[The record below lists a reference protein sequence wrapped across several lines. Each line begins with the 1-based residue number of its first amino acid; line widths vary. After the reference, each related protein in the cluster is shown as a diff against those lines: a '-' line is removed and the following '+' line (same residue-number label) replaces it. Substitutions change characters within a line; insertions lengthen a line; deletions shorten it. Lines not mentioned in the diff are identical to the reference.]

1 MQTIQDITKRTG
13 FSAIFERDIEPRR
26 LELAEY
32 LGTVKKIKVIYINT
46 NKPEHIEGDL
56 WCGCRKCCCLN
67 GTCTHEE

>member
-1 MQTIQDITKRTG
+1 MKTIQDITPRTG

-26 LELAEY
+26 LELADY
-32 LGTVKKIKVIYINT
+32 LGTTKKINVLYVSTGPVLHDPNT
-46 NKPEHIEGDL
+46 N